1 MRKDITPDMYN
12 YNKYP
17 GPQFVSFEDLV
28 KSEDL
33 VFRIVE
39 NTGERFDAEAFT
51 QRFSEIL
58 LKYDYIVG
66 DWGNEQLRL
75 RGFYKD
81 DSPKAV
87 FSKISRLDDYLKE
100 YCNFGCAYFIL
111 ENPEPK
117 EIAFE
122 EELQPNRR
130 RRSRRRG
137 KPSGDKG
144 RDRQPREEQMAGV
157 QPFKK
162 KSRDRKPRRERE
174 RVTETAGKQG
184 HFTIRQKGEA

>member
-1 MRKDITPDMYN
+1 MKKDITPDMYN

-17 GPQFVSFEDLV
+17 GPQFVTFEDVV
-28 KSEDL
+28 KSEEL
-33 VFRIVE
+33 VFKILK
-39 NTGERFDAEAFT
+39 NTGEAFDAEAFT

-81 DSPKAV
+81 DQHKGQL
-87 FSKISRLDDYLKE
+87 SKISRLDDYLKE

-111 ENPEPK
+111 ENSEPQ
-117 EIAFE
+117 EISFE
-122 EELQPNRR
+122 EDNPPARRRR
-130 RRSRRRG
+130 RRSRSSS
-137 KPSGDKG
+137 KS
-144 RDRQPREEQMAGV
+144 RDRRERKPEEQVATV

-162 KSRDRKPRRERE
+162 KSRDRRPRKDRERTNDE
-174 RVTETAGKQG
+174 AGKQG

>member
-17 GPQFVSFEDLV
+17 GPQFVTFEDVV
-28 KSEDL
+28 KSEEL
-33 VFRIVE
+33 VFKILE
-39 NTGERFDAEAFT
+39 NTGETFDAEAFT

-87 FSKISRLDDYLKE
+87 FSKISRLDDYIKE
-100 YCNFGCAYFIL
+100 YCNFGCDYFIL
-111 ENPEPK
+111 ENSAPQ

-122 EELQPNRR
+122 EDNPSPRRRR
-130 RRSRRRG
+130 RRS
-137 KPSGDKG
+137 KPSGHG
-144 RDRQPREEQMAGV
+144 RDKKQVEESLVGV

-162 KSRDRKPRRERE
+162 KSRDRKPRRQVE
-174 RVTETAGKQG
+174 AGRDQEVKQG
-184 HFTIRQKGEA
+184 HFTIRQKG